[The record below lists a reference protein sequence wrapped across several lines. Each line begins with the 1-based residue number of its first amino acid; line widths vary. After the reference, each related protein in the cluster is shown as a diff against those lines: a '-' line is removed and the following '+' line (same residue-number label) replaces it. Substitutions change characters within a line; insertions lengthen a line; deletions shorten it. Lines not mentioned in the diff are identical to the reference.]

1 MTNAERFVQQ
11 FVTTWGDPTQFPGIY
26 EPEAIITSPVVR
38 RRVVAGELAEFVDRT
53 KALLPDARLHVERWA
68 AGGDF
73 VLIEWRIGATL
84 AGEPLEW
91 AGMSRFTLRG
101 SRAVEEAV
109 HFDTLPLWERLDPTM
124 RRPGLLET
132 PLRGTSEVI
141 SENVAVLNR
150 YDIEGLMDRMASGED
165 RLLERR
171 HRGDARDARF
181 PVTREGSTRKRLA
194 GSLAMIGTKTE
205 SVHNRGCDIAQADR
219 VALRFRSEG
228 TFRVEFMGMAPT
240 GERVSYTGLVMYRFA
255 RCQVVEIWMGWDP
268 ASLVRRIGGDLEARP
283 RPLG

>member
-1 MTNAERFVQQ
+1 MTDAESFVQQ

-150 YDIEGLMDRMASGED
+150 YYDE
-165 RLLERR
+165 
-171 HRGDARDARF
+171 
-181 PVTREGSTRKRLA
+181 VW
-194 GSLAMIGTKTE
+194 
-205 SVHNRGCDIAQADR
+205 NRGELAVLDEVVSLELVGHDPAIGDFGFDQLKQLVLMFRRGFPDFQVTAEDVVAQADR

>member
-1 MTNAERFVQQ
+1 MTDAESFVQQ
-11 FVTTWGDPTQFPGIY
+11 FVTTWGDPTRFADIY

-150 YDIEGLMDRMASGED
+150 YYDE
-165 RLLERR
+165 
-171 HRGDARDARF
+171 
-181 PVTREGSTRKRLA
+181 VW
-194 GSLAMIGTKTE
+194 
-205 SVHNRGCDIAQADR
+205 NRGELAVLDEVVSLELVGHDPAIGDFGFDQLKQLVLMFRRGFPDFQVTAEDVVAQADR

>member
-1 MTNAERFVQQ
+1 MTDAERFVQQ
-11 FVTTWGDPTQFPGIY
+11 FVTTWGDPTRFPGIY
-26 EPEAIITSPVVR
+26 EPEAIIRSPVVR

-132 PLRGTSEVI
+132 PLGGTSEVI

-150 YDIEGLMDRMASGED
+150 YYDE
-165 RLLERR
+165 
-171 HRGDARDARF
+171 
-181 PVTREGSTRKRLA
+181 VW
-194 GSLAMIGTKTE
+194 
-205 SVHNRGCDIAQADR
+205 NRGELAVLDEVVSLELVGHDPAIGDFGFEQLKQLVLMFRRGFPDFQVTAEDVVAQADR

>member
-1 MTNAERFVQQ
+1 MRVGVRRGLRPTGLKTNL
-11 FVTTWGDPTQFPGIY
+11 
-26 EPEAIITSPVVR
+26 VR

-132 PLRGTSEVI
+132 PLEGTSEVI

-150 YDIEGLMDRMASGED
+150 YYDE
-165 RLLERR
+165 
-171 HRGDARDARF
+171 
-181 PVTREGSTRKRLA
+181 VW
-194 GSLAMIGTKTE
+194 
-205 SVHNRGCDIAQADR
+205 NRGELAVLDEVVSLELVGHDPAIGDFGFEQLKQLVLMFRRGFPDFQVTAEDVVAQADR

>member
-150 YDIEGLMDRMASGED
+150 YYDE
-165 RLLERR
+165 
-171 HRGDARDARF
+171 
-181 PVTREGSTRKRLA
+181 VW
-194 GSLAMIGTKTE
+194 
-205 SVHNRGCDIAQADR
+205 NRGELAVLDEVVSLELVGHDPAIGDFGFEQLKQLVLMFRRGFPDFQVTAEDVVAQADR

>member
-38 RRVVAGELAEFVDRT
+38 RRVVAGELAAFVDRT

-150 YDIEGLMDRMASGED
+150 YYDE
-165 RLLERR
+165 
-171 HRGDARDARF
+171 
-181 PVTREGSTRKRLA
+181 VW
-194 GSLAMIGTKTE
+194 
-205 SVHNRGCDIAQADR
+205 NRGELAVLDEVVSLELVGHDPAIGDFGFEQLKQLVLMFRRGFPDFQVTAEDVVAQADR

-228 TFRVEFMGMAPT
+228 TFRVEFMGLAPT
-240 GERVSYTGLVMYRFA
+240 GARVSYTGLVMYRFA
-255 RCQVVEIWMGWDP
+255 RCQIVEIWMGWDP
-268 ASLVRRIGGDLEARP
+268 ASLLRHIGADLEVRP
-283 RPLG
+283 RPGG

>member
-150 YDIEGLMDRMASGED
+150 YYDE
-165 RLLERR
+165 
-171 HRGDARDARF
+171 
-181 PVTREGSTRKRLA
+181 VW
-194 GSLAMIGTKTE
+194 
-205 SVHNRGCDIAQADR
+205 NRGELAVLHEVVSLELVGHDPAIGDFGFEQLKQLVLMFRRGFPDFQVTAEDVVAQADR

>member
-101 SRAVEEAV
+101 NRAVEEAV

-150 YDIEGLMDRMASGED
+150 YYDE
-165 RLLERR
+165 
-171 HRGDARDARF
+171 
-181 PVTREGSTRKRLA
+181 VW
-194 GSLAMIGTKTE
+194 
-205 SVHNRGCDIAQADR
+205 NRGELAVLDEVVSLELVGHDPAIGDFGFEQLKQLVLMFRRGFPDFQVTAEDVVAQADR